1 MTRSTAGLYLLTVL
15 VWSTSWLPVSWQVEQ
30 AEPEIAIFWRFCLAA
45 PLMWLFAWYRGAPL
59 NLVWRQQIGFA
70 ALGLCL
76 FSANFTLFYYGAIGV
91 ASGLLAVVFSTASLV
106 NLLLDSL
113 RSGKPP
119 SLILTGA
126 ALLGAGGVSLLY
138 WPEIQLE
145 SAALASLFF
154 CLCGTLFFC
163 AGNMVSAELQR
174 RSISVLSANSWGM
187 LWGLVWLGLFGLAK
201 GSDFTPSVTP
211 GWYAGL
217 VWLAI
222 FASVV
227 AFSSYLTLVG
237 RIGPGR
243 AGYATVL
250 FPVLALL
257 LSTLFED
264 FNWQI
269 SSLAGLLLVM
279 AGNLVMVRAKS

>member
-1 MTRSTAGLYLLTVL
+1 MRR
-15 VWSTSWLPVSWQVEQ
+15 WQK
-30 AEPEIAIFWRFCLAA
+30 
-45 PLMWLFAWYRGAPL
+45 
-59 NLVWRQQIGFA
+59 
-70 ALGLCL
+70 
-76 FSANFTLFYYGAIGV
+76 S
-91 ASGLLAVVFSTASLV
+91 
-106 NLLLDSL
+106 
-113 RSGKPP
+113 
-119 SLILTGA
+119 
-126 ALLGAGGVSLLY
+126 
-138 WPEIQLE
+138 
-145 SAALASLFF
+145 LAS
-154 CLCGTLFFC
+154 
-163 AGNMVSAELQR
+163 
-174 RSISVLSANSWGM
+174 
-187 LWGLVWLGLFGLAK
+187 LAK